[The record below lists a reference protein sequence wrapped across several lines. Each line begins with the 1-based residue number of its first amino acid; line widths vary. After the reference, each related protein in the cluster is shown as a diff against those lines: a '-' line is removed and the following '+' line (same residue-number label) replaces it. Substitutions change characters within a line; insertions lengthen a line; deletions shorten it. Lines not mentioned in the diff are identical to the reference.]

1 MQTSVNPRGHSE
13 EKGLHSSIFIVCLMI
28 EDIQK
33 VYLPELL
40 IYFLL
45 FLRSLFLFLRLI
57 LIVFA
62 AIILHL
68 PATFLFLCF

>member
-33 VYLPELL
+33 VYSPELL

-45 FLRSLFLFLRLI
+45 FLRSRLI